1 MKVLAPLL
9 LTAGAFAAAV
19 AGALAASAQPPQD
32 APPSPARRPPACF
45 WASRIENFAAVDTQ
59 NLYLRVGVKDVYHAK
74 LFADCMDL
82 EWVHHMA
89 LVTPSSSLVCEGPNP
104 NATVVVRATGI
115 GRQSCPVT
123 SIEKLTPDQ
132 VAALPK
138 LARP

>member
-1 MKVLAPLL
+1 MKMLAPAYLV
-9 LTAGAFAAAV
+9 TGAVAAAV
-19 AGALAASAQPPQD
+19 AVALTASAQPPRD
-32 APPSPARRPPACF
+32 APPAKPRPACF
-45 WASRIENFAAVDTQ
+45 WASRVENFAASDTQ

-89 LVTPSSSLVCEGPNP
+89 LVTPSSSLICEGANP
-104 NATVVVRATGI
+104 NASVVVRATGV

-123 SIEKLTPDQ
+123 FIEKLTPDQ